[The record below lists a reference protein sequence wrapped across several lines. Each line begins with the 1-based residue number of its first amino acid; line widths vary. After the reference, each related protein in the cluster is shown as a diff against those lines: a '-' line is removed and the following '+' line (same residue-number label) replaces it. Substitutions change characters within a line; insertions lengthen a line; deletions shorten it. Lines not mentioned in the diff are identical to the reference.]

1 MLVNLFVQ
9 GGAFMWPILVVFALG
24 LIISFERL
32 YSLSVAEIQTKKFLK
47 DVEDIIRD
55 EGVEAAKEYCAE
67 SSSPVASMYH
77 EALSRI
83 DQGIEKVEKTIA
95 SAGSL
100 EMAFLEKNQVWLST
114 VITLAPMLG
123 FTGTVWGMVKAF
135 QDIAKA
141 NDISPTIVA
150 DGISMAL
157 LTTLF
162 GLIVAMIIQVFQNWF
177 LTRIDKLIIDMEK
190 SSVTLLDVL
199 AEKNIKE

>member
-1 MLVNLFVQ
+1 MLVDYFVK
-9 GGAFMWPILVVFALG
+9 GGAFMWPILVAFALG

-32 YSLSVAEIQTKKFLK
+32 YSLTVAGAQTKKFLK
-47 DVEDIIRD
+47 DVEDILRD
-55 EGVEAAKEYCAE
+55 DGVEAAKGYCAE
-67 SSSPVASMYH
+67 SKSPVASMYH
-77 EALSRI
+77 EALSRV

-114 VITLAPMLG
+114 VITIAPMLG
-123 FTGTVWGMVKAF
+123 FTGTVSGMVKAF
-135 QDIAKA
+135 DDIAKA
-141 NDISPTIVA
+141 DDISPVIVA
-150 DGISMAL
+150 SGISQAL

-177 LTRIDKLIIDMEK
+177 LTRIDKLIIDMER

-199 AEKNIKE
+199 SEKNIK

>member
-1 MLVNLFVQ
+1 MLVEYFIK
-9 GGAFMWPILVVFALG
+9 GGIFMYPIMAVFIFG
-24 LIISFERL
+24 LIISLERF
-32 YSLSVAEIQTKKFLK
+32 YSLAVAEIQTKKFLQ
-47 DVEDIIRD
+47 DVEDTLRD
-55 EGVEAAKEYCAE
+55 DGVEAAKTYCAE

-77 EALSRI
+77 EALSRV

-114 VITLAPMLG
+114 VITIGPMLG
-123 FTGTVWGMVKAF
+123 FTGTVAGMVKAF
-135 QDIAKA
+135 DDIANA

-150 DGISMAL
+150 TGISQAL

-177 LTRIDKLIIDMEK
+177 LTRIDKLIIDMER

-199 AEKNIKE
+199 AEKNIKK

>member
-55 EGVEAAKEYCAE
+55 EGVEAAKEYCVE

>member
-9 GGAFMWPILVVFALG
+9 GGAFMWPILGVFALG

-32 YSLSVAEIQTKKFLK
+32 YSLSVAGIQTKKFLK
-47 DVEDIIRD
+47 DVEDTLRD

-77 EALSRI
+77 EALNRV
-83 DQGIEKVEKTIA
+83 DQGIEKVEKTIE

-114 VITLAPMLG
+114 VITIAPMLG

-141 NDISPTIVA
+141 NDISPAIVA

-177 LTRIDKLIIDMEK
+177 LTRIDKLIIDMEG

>member
-1 MLVNLFVQ
+1 MLVDYFVK
-9 GGAFMWPILVVFALG
+9 GGAFMWPILATFAFG
-24 LIISFERL
+24 LIISFERF
-32 YSLSVAEIQTKKFLK
+32 YSLAVAGVQTKKFLA
-47 DVEDIIRD
+47 DVEDTLRD
-55 EGVEAAKEYCAE
+55 DGIDAAKEYCAT

-77 EALSRI
+77 EALSRV
-83 DQGIEKVEKTIA
+83 DQGIDKVEKTIA

-114 VITLAPMLG
+114 VITTAPMLG
-123 FTGTVWGMVKAF
+123 FTGTVAGMVKSF
-135 QDIAKA
+135 NDIAKA

-150 DGISMAL
+150 SGISQAL

-162 GLIVAMIIQVFQNWF
+162 GLVVAMIIQVLQNWF

-199 AEKNIKE
+199 AEKNIK

>member
-1 MLVNLFVQ
+1 MKR
-9 GGAFMWPILVVFALG
+9 ILL
-24 LIISFERL
+24 LIIL
-32 YSLSVAEIQTKKFLK
+32 LWGLLAPLTYHPDTKLTL
-47 DVEDIIRD
+47 RYP
-55 EGVEAAKEYCAE
+55 G
-67 SSSPVASMYH
+67 
-77 EALSRI
+77 
-83 DQGIEKVEKTIA
+83 
-95 SAGSL
+95 
-100 EMAFLEKNQVWLST
+100 LEKNQVWLST

-135 QDIAKA
+135 QDISKA

>member
-9 GGAFMWPILVVFALG
+9 GVAFMWPILVVFALG

-32 YSLSVAEIQTKKFLK
+32 YSLSVAGIQTKKFLK

-55 EGVEAAKEYCAE
+55 EGVEAAKGYCAE

-135 QDIAKA
+135 QDISKA

-190 SSVTLLDVL
+190 SSVALLDVL